1 MEEERKTERSRSR
14 KITLVERKREEEP
27 DTDEAEWDT
36 TSVTS
41 AGVMEGDL
49 EALQVMREWLRS
61 EDTGGL
67 TVAQSGALLALTARR
82 SGTALGKYLERM
94 VLGSDGARNS
104 RQRSLLPL
112 PLKEDSK
119 LALRELFESG
129 EYRRLAGTWG
139 AKKDAKTKA
148 AKVARKTGMLIWHG
162 LLVTTVNVL
171 QTGGSKDAAIHSGPV
186 TKAQEMALERF
197 WEAIRVFVDDTS
209 ESKEK
214 VPRSTGVGEWGAKL
228 GDVRISYEGE
238 VIEKAHRI
246 TLDQV
251 LPGLPPK
258 GYGGSVPLVEL
269 CEGELK
275 EKLLRPESNLMAEEN
290 WPEDIPAPKVHADI
304 EQWEKLAHELHQRG
318 LIEAVEDPIL
328 VKGKPLRNGAF
339 GVVKAGKFLP
349 DERPVLRLIM
359 DFRAINSVTTV
370 LTGDIKTLT
379 GAPALQ
385 HIVLPEGHV
394 LRMSTDDL
402 VAAFYLF
409 QLPPGWSRM
418 MTFSAPVSWK
428 MLGVDKPGKVLVGAR
443 VLPMGWASAVGVL
456 QHAHRRLAL
465 RSPLQG
471 GGGLLGR
478 CEIRRDTPFP
488 DLGTENK
495 VWSLYLDDTNLV
507 EMMLARV
514 GKEMQGKPS
523 EEQQRLR
530 QAYEHWGIPISL
542 EKALER
548 AQKAE
553 KLGAVI
559 DGDAGLVRTAMKRAI
574 DSISLGMWL
583 LRQDRAPRKALQ
595 VFLGKEV
602 HSLQFRRPL
611 FAIFDYLWKE
621 IASGEVMLELGLK
634 SVEEVLLAGFCQP
647 LRFTDL
653 KAKLNEVVTASDAS
667 ETGGGMVYSSKLTT
681 QGIRDTVTAKGGL
694 DATPEYGLPADDE
707 QKVVVFDF
715 FSGIGG
721 LSRALEHAQM
731 GVERLVIVE
740 SDRECRRLNKNRWPG
755 CEVIC
760 DIRSMTKK
768 DIEKVVRSVPGVTGI
783 IGAGGSPC
791 QGLSKLSV
799 NRSHL
804 DDPRSALFYKLKE
817 VLDWIGEVG
826 REMKLWTLRFVENV
840 LADPE
845 DIEEMSRALQQRPV
859 LVCSS
864 GLSRVRRPRL
874 FWANVELDDHPSF
887 QRRSHKLYDEV
898 VFEEATEPLEKV
910 GDAGWTWKHG
920 AEDETLRLPTFT
932 RAIPRKK
939 PPPSPAGLSTCDEET
954 VKRWQGDKM
963 KFPPYTYRREFL
975 WEKVDE
981 PDELRVASAN
991 EREVLMGFRRGHTL
1005 ALFKD
1010 KPKDG
1015 TEAEGQ
1021 EVSRCAA
1028 VGNSFHSVAVGCL
1041 IDLWLWT
1048 VCVRTDPLTAGA
1060 IVTKWHEEMGQDA
1073 SSLDGPVADE
1083 GEEVAAASLSE
1094 DEHQAMAHL
1103 RASPDAEWLRLA
1115 SHSSLGLHDPRLLA
1129 VRLVSHYLRRVE
1141 YRGSDVRLDLNL
1153 VFKPDSVTRT
1163 SIDPRRWVWRTGQSY
1178 PFPGGQHINMLELK
1192 AILRALEWRARSS
1205 NFKSVRFMHLSDSQI
1220 CLAVL
1225 CKGRSSSRAIN
1236 RILRRIHALCL
1247 ALNLYPIWAWVASRL
1262 NPADG
1267 PSRRYAKKN

>member
-1 MEEERKTERSRSR
+1 MDKSPRRNEGDGQKVPKGSVGELLAKKAAELKESKKKKKEVERGRDRKRRSRSRNRRRKRSKSSSRDSSGSRSSGSSPSFRGPSTRGETEMWRQSKRNPGMLLKKAVKEMQRYLAARAEGGETEMGEDWTKARMLSYINQVVLVQHPPSSIGLRNHRELITLGTGIDMLLSGQLGELGDLLVQRLKARSQIGARRRVQGQEPRIRDATPNERREGKQCRKEGGDRPVTQADRPSGGESRKEAGREEAPRRRAQEGGLESKPRKMEEERKTERSRSR

-171 QTGGSKDAAIHSGPV
+171 WTGGSKDAAIHSGPV

-197 WEAIRVFVDDTS
+197 WEAIRAFVDDTS

-428 MLGVDKPGKVLVGAR
+428 MLGVDRPGKVLVGAR

-681 QGIRDTVTAKGGL
+681 QGIRDTVTAEGGL

-791 QGLSKLSV
+791 QGLSKLPHS
-799 NRSHL
+799 
-804 DDPRSALFYKLKE
+804 
-817 VLDWIGEVG
+817 
-826 REMKLWTLRFVENV
+826 T
-840 LADPE
+840 
-845 DIEEMSRALQQRPV
+845 
-859 LVCSS
+859 CSS
-864 GLSRVRRPRL
+864 CPLGGL
-874 FWANVELDDHPSF
+874 
-887 QRRSHKLYDEV
+887 
-898 VFEEATEPLEKV
+898 
-910 GDAGWTWKHG
+910 G
-920 AEDETLRLPTFT
+920 
-932 RAIPRKK
+932 
-939 PPPSPAGLSTCDEET
+939 
-954 VKRWQGDKM
+954 
-963 KFPPYTYRREFL
+963 
-975 WEKVDE
+975 
-981 PDELRVASAN
+981 
-991 EREVLMGFRRGHTL
+991 
-1005 ALFKD
+1005 
-1010 KPKDG
+1010 
-1015 TEAEGQ
+1015 
-1021 EVSRCAA
+1021 
-1028 VGNSFHSVAVGCL
+1028 
-1041 IDLWLWT
+1041 
-1048 VCVRTDPLTAGA
+1048 
-1060 IVTKWHEEMGQDA
+1060 
-1073 SSLDGPVADE
+1073 
-1083 GEEVAAASLSE
+1083 
-1094 DEHQAMAHL
+1094 
-1103 RASPDAEWLRLA
+1103 
-1115 SHSSLGLHDPRLLA
+1115 
-1129 VRLVSHYLRRVE
+1129 
-1141 YRGSDVRLDLNL
+1141 
-1153 VFKPDSVTRT
+1153 
-1163 SIDPRRWVWRTGQSY
+1163 
-1178 PFPGGQHINMLELK
+1178 
-1192 AILRALEWRARSS
+1192 
-1205 NFKSVRFMHLSDSQI
+1205 
-1220 CLAVL
+1220 
-1225 CKGRSSSRAIN
+1225 
-1236 RILRRIHALCL
+1236 
-1247 ALNLYPIWAWVASRL
+1247 
-1262 NPADG
+1262 
-1267 PSRRYAKKN
+1267 